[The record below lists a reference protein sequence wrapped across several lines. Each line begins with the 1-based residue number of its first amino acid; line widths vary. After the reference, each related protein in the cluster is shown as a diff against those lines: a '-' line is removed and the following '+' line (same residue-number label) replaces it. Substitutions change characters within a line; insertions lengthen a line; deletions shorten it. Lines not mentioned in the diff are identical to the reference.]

1 MRLHTGLYTDNDTS
15 LTNFTRIFLS
25 HADNELANIELKIFE
40 VEKSQMDRH
49 GLVLIA
55 FAYDNLDSFET
66 ARKLVKKAAKRGKDV
81 RLLGLKADLNSG
93 LISFV

>member
-1 MRLHTGLYTDNDTS
+1 
-15 LTNFTRIFLS
+15 
-25 HADNELANIELKIFE
+25 
-40 VEKSQMDRH
+40 MDKY

-81 RLLGLKADLNSG
+81 RLIGLKADLNSG
-93 LISFV
+93 LISFE